1 MKNYIKN
8 YISDSYSIKEKILN
22 QESFI
27 ELIAQ
32 AASIIKLAYDSQ
44 KKVLIAGNGGSA
56 ADAQHLAT
64 ELVSKF
70 MKDRPALNAIA
81 LTTNTSV
88 LTAIAN
94 DYDFEDIFARQTQ
107 AYGNQGDV
115 FIAISTSGNSKNVIK
130 AIQEAKN
137 KGLKII
143 GLTGSKDCAMDNLC
157 DLTIK
162 VPSEN
167 TPIIQE
173 AHIMIGHII
182 CALVENEIEG

>member
-94 DYDFEDIFARQTQ
+94 DYDFEDIFARQIQ

>member
-32 AASIIKLAYDSQ
+32 AASIIKLAYESQ

-94 DYDFEDIFARQTQ
+94 DYDFEDIFARQIQ

-115 FIAISTSGNSKNVIK
+115 FIAISTSGNSQNVIK

-137 KGLKII
+137 RGLKII

-157 DLTIK
+157 DITIK

>member
-94 DYDFEDIFARQTQ
+94 DYDFEDIFARQIQ

-137 KGLKII
+137 RGLKII
-143 GLTGSKDCAMDNLC
+143 GLTGSKPCAMDNLC